1 MKDQTVGADDG
12 VGDDNGVNT
21 EVEDKVD
28 AGADGGVDRK
38 FNFPN
43 VVPSLETL
51 MVLPLSS

>member
-1 MKDQTVGADDG
+1 MGADDG